1 MGGHPG
7 FQDMQAAAPPA
18 KAGSAQATLVHMRVC
33 PLVSA
38 ALCRLLTQATGK
50 VTVKSLLYP
59 GPGDAPLPDSGHP
72 CGWPCWAQCRPSV
85 DTVDGL
91 KRQAGRHMA
100 AGQGLLLP
108 APTQGPAVPP
118 LPTLP
123 PSVPTIPTP
132 FLGLAGLPFAI
143 LLTMPRPST
152 AGPRKGRGQL
162 GSGFLVDW
170 LGRGKRILRMFS
182 SWFIRYLP
190 AKAAG
195 GGVPPSVAC
204 SGWVWFLLLA
214 E

>member
-1 MGGHPG
+1 MWGGHPG

-100 AGQGLLLP
+100 AGQGSASPCSHPRACGPSPSNP
-108 APTQGPAVPP
+108 ASLCPHHPHA
-118 LPTLP
+118 L
-123 PSVPTIPTP
+123 
-132 FLGLAGLPFAI
+132 
-143 LLTMPRPST
+143 PRPCWAPLCHSPHHAEAEHCWSQEGSWT
-152 AGPRKGRGQL
+152 AGERV
-162 GSGFLVDW
+162 SG
-170 LGRGKRILRMFS
+170 
-182 SWFIRYLP
+182 
-190 AKAAG
+190 
-195 GGVPPSVAC
+195 
-204 SGWVWFLLLA
+204 
-214 E
+214 